1 MTQNELIEE
10 VERLQQ
16 ANRVLRRTISI
27 QNEQLRRGG
36 MSNQIRRLRAKLA
49 EWEDSS
55 QLMNGGY
62 YHGSKFILP
71 FRDWEDDE

>member
-1 MTQNELIEE
+1 MTQNEIIQEM
-10 VERLQQ
+10 ERLQQ
-16 ANRVLRRTISI
+16 EVRVLRRTISI
-27 QNEQLRRGG
+27 QQEQLKRGG
-36 MSNQIRRLRAKLA
+36 MTNQIRRLRARLA

-62 YHGSKFILP
+62 YHGSRFILP